1 MKLFEENQKPLVVY
15 NPADVLMKY
24 DMKPGDFVSIVY
36 LSDILHGESS
46 DPIIK
51 KDSKSKQCYNIN
63 METDLE
69 LQQYIEELGNNRLA
83 QLLSE
88 FRNSPKYQAVL
99 NRTTKNKTC
108 KLELSTEHIIKVSW
122 LNCNWKSAKGLAK
135 FYNRQREAEWQLRKD
150 YGFEDGFED
159 PIDAEIDPEM
169 TTWRDKKTY
178 NGHNIMPRTSTKRN
192 GNVYTDATIVP
203 GIYASLTNPDNV
215 AIRFA
220 YNKKASREIADYY
233 YVNGDGTLFELNNAF
248 INFLIYAYKKNNVD
262 EQLEPDEKEFVT
274 KLRALLKES
283 PSTAELTMKC
293 DHILFLKSTAR
304 KGNDKIP
311 FVWINTKNV
320 LNNYDFIA
328 PNELNKII
336 AGKVR
341 KLTPEDVNGTIEN
354 INIKGKSAADLVSYD
369 ATGKATADPAA
380 IRQRLGITEALKQ
393 LMEMYEVE
401 KEKKTLYESIM
412 SNIAKKVK
420 GVLNENRLDDI
431 EYDSD
436 ARNAAIA
443 DMQDEY
449 GDDYIDMNE
458 DEIISLLQEYDTDY
472 VCIADCAI
480 ALTDSEQMVC
490 EIEIDEDGHLIML
503 DEEGDGI
510 VGNIT
515 PEEWEQI
522 KEAIEDTLG

>member
-36 LSDILHGESS
+36 LADVLQGQSS
-46 DPIIK
+46 APIK
-51 KDSKSKQCYNIN
+51 TGRMYNIN
-63 METDLE
+63 ADTD
-69 LQQYIEELGNNRLA
+69 A
-83 QLLSE
+83 QLESYIAELPENNIKVLLTE
-88 FRNSPKYQAVL
+88 FRNSKKYQDLL
-99 NRTTKNKTC
+99 NGVGKNKTG
-108 KLELSTEHIIKVSW
+108 KVDLSTEHIIKVSW
-122 LNCNWKSAKGLAK
+122 LNCNWKSAKDLAK
-135 FYNRQREAEWQLRKD
+135 FYDKQTKAEWQLRKD

-159 PIDAEIDPEM
+159 PVEAEVDPEAEEN
-169 TTWRDKKTY
+169 WRDKY
-178 NGHNIMPRTSTKRN
+178 NGHNIMPRTKAGYN
-192 GNVYTDATIVP
+192 GNVYKDQTIIP
-203 GIYASLTNPDNV
+203 GIYASLSNPNDV

-220 YNKKASREIADYY
+220 YNANASRKTSEYY
-233 YVNGDGTLFELNNAF
+233 YVNSDGTLFELNRAF
-248 INFLIYAYKKNNVD
+248 VTFLTYAYKQVKD
-262 EQLEPDEKEFVT
+262 ETGDAITGEEKEFVT
-274 KLRALLKES
+274 KLRALLKEA

-293 DHILFLKSTAR
+293 DQVLFLKSTAR
-304 KGNDKIP
+304 KGDSKIP
-311 FVWINTKNV
+311 FVWINTKNI
-320 LNNYDFIA
+320 LKNYDFIA

-354 INIKGKSAADLVSYD
+354 INVKGKSAADLVSYD
-369 ATGKATADPAA
+369 ANGKATADPAA
-380 IRQRLGITEALKQ
+380 MRQRLGITEALKQ
-393 LMEMYEVE
+393 LIEMYNVE
-401 KEKKTLYESIM
+401 KEKKVLYESIM

-420 GVLNENRLDDI
+420 KVLNENMLDDI

-436 ARNAAIA
+436 ARNAAVA

-449 GDDYIDMNE
+449 GDDYIDMSE

-472 VCIADCAI
+472 VCISDFAI
-480 ALTDSEQMVC
+480 ALADSEQMVC
-490 EIEIDEDGHLIML
+490 EIEIDEDGQLIML